1 MANINAHSTSVHL
14 WLEAWKPENV
24 ADCFIDKIINKI
36 IDIINMIINGI
47 INNIMVH
54 K

>member
-1 MANINAHSTSVHL
+1 MGNTNVHSTSVYL
-14 WLEAWKPENV
+14 WLEAWKPGNV
-24 ADCFIDKIINKI
+24 ADCFIDKIINNI

-47 INNIMVH
+47 INNIMVL